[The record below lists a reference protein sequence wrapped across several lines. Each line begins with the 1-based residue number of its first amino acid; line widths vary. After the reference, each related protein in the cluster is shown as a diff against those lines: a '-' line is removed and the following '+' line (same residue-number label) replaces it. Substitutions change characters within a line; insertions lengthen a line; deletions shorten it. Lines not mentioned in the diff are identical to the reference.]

1 MPVEGTAL
9 SFVLDLVKAMLPA
22 LVVGIIMA
30 HYNKKQNERDK
41 KNDQREAERIK
52 GERVRLDLLVAG
64 ADLSY
69 ACAMAL
75 KRGHANGEVEEGV
88 KSYDKAMDAFHAFE
102 RDQITR
108 INGNGG

>member
-1 MPVEGTAL
+1 MPAEGTAL
-9 SFVLDLVKAMLPA
+9 TLVLDFIQSMLPA

-30 HYNKKQNERDK
+30 HYNKKQNKRDE

-75 KRGHANGEVEEGV
+75 KRGHANGEVEDGV
-88 KSYDKAMDAFHAFE
+88 KSYDKAMEAFHDFE

-108 INGNGG
+108 NGG